1 MIMKTTVIKKPTIQ
15 IRTQKYAKIAYPLV
29 AALKDNEIKA
39 KYRTLVLNFPTM
51 VLQSGLAQAIGFLVA
66 KNKPEHNIL
75 LEHLAQLLGYQN
87 QVKQLHED
95 VRESDITQYQLLTR
109 KTIEA
114 SSWLKRYTQALL
126 GKQGDQDDDSIDA

>member
-1 MIMKTTVIKKPTIQ
+1 M
-15 IRTQKYAKIAYPLV
+15 
-29 AALKDNEIKA
+29 
-39 KYRTLVLNFPTM
+39 
-51 VLQSGLAQAIGFLVA
+51 
-66 KNKPEHNIL
+66 L

>member
-1 MIMKTTVIKKPTIQ
+1 MVD
-15 IRTQKYAKIAYPLV
+15 
-29 AALKDNEIKA
+29 ALKDNEIKA